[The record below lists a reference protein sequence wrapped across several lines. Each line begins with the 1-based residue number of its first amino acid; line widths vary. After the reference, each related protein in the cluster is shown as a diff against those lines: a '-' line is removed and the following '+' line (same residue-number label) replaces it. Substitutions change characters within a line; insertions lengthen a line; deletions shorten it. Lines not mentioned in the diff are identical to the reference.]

1 MSKTAEAKLRV
12 IIAGIVLVLT
22 IVALFT
28 INGTLAWF
36 SENENVSAK
45 GMQVQVIAPDQIAAT
60 LSSYGVLT
68 METVDG
74 TVYYHYDTSE
84 ELYDLPTD
92 DPAGIGYDKYLKA
105 LVVCITVNVTKE
117 EKLALSVRSGSSIS
131 VENDNFFSNVTS
143 YAVAARTNAT
153 DNTVSK
159 TQESR
164 SFVTVPSGGGDP
176 TRVQNISL
184 TSEITVTPQMNE
196 IYVIIEYND
205 SFIDYING
213 ALMDRENKTV
223 NYSHDITFT
232 VGVM

>member
-36 SENENVSAK
+36 SENEKVSAN

-105 LVVCITVNVTKE
+105 LVVCITVNVTQE

-131 VENDNFFSNVTS
+131 VENENFFSNVTS

-176 TRVQNISL
+176 TRLQNISL
-184 TSEITVTPQMNE
+184 ASEITVTPQMNE

-213 ALMDRENKTV
+213 ALMNRENKTV

-232 VGVM
+232 VGVI